1 LIKYIIKALRGTSK
15 TTSLNDLNDF
25 TRSMTILRTERT
37 NDTKNKI
44 AKI

>member
-15 TTSLNDLNDF
+15 VTSLNDLKDL
-25 TRSMTILRTERT
+25 TASMPSLRRETT
-37 NDTKNKI
+37 NDTKNKT

>member
-15 TTSLNDLNDF
+15 VISLNVLNDL
-25 TRSMTILRTERT
+25 TASIPSLRRETMVEI
-37 NDTKNKI
+37 KNKT